1 MEVELSPTLMQ
12 TDPNLKNNQS
22 NLKIKLN
29 SQYKNNSEVNSN
41 SFNSYK
47 KIYYN
52 KKFIA
57 NNNKYN
63 HHSFRYHYY
72 KQIQSS
78 LLSPI
83 ICIKKVNNP

>member
-1 MEVELSPTLMQ
+1 MEVELSPSLMQ

-29 SQYKNNSEVNSN
+29 SLYKNNSEVNSN

-47 KIYYN
+47 NIKN
-52 KKFIA
+52 FIS
-57 NNNKYN
+57 NYNKYN

-78 LLSPI
+78 LLSPFI
-83 ICIKKVNNP
+83 I